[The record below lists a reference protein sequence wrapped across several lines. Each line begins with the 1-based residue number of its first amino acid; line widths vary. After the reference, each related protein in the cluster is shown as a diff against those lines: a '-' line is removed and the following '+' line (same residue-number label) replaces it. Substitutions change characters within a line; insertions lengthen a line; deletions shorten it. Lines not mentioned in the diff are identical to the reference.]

1 METLDLLSRPHR
13 NSLFKNRGNKIQ
25 SISIYPIS
33 HNVNHV
39 TDVMLMSACQKLLE
53 YLDIYE
59 HANCCC
65 TDNVPM
71 C

>member
-13 NSLFKNRGNKIQ
+13 NTLFKIRGNKIQ

-39 TDVMLMSACQKLLE
+39 TDVMLMSACQKLL
-53 YLDIYE
+53 DIYE